1 MICTEAKA
9 PLKLGAPLYA
19 FQPLSSSVESLLN
32 LLYPPLLASLM
43 CPPFQSLQAMAEQA
57 HQACLQL
64 ERDLRQELRGKNF
77 YEPSVRLLRQQLC
90 SAYEAVLLQHY
101 AVAQVRRSCKCHR
114 R

>member
-1 MICTEAKA
+1 M
-9 PLKLGAPLYA
+9 PSSH
-19 FQPLSSSVESLLN
+19 FQALWSLWLTCSTH
-32 LLYPPLLASLM
+32 LCWHPDVSIS
-43 CPPFQSLQAMAEQA
+43 QHLQAMAEQA

-101 AVAQVRRSCKCHR
+101 AVAQVRRSCKRHR
-114 R
+114 RCCISTMYWRLE